1 MNLPIRIHIAHMQAE
16 IDCTLIIEAID
27 QHRCRQTLEGEVKMH
42 IFGLGSIA
50 ERIIADSLKKVYS
63 GIPPIV
69 ER

>member
-1 MNLPIRIHIAHMQAE
+1 MCIQATIHCTLLIEE
-16 IDCTLIIEAID
+16 IDE
-27 QHRCRQTLEGEVKMH
+27 QRCRQTLEGEVKLN